1 MRGQHGNEGS
11 KLLLQPKAVHPELWL
26 NFFRTWI
33 NLYKKY
39 LNQPMAP
46 FPPHSVGCLA
56 SSFQNISSNY
66 LEQIASSINETVPVI
81 QRLLFYACLIM
92 IDKTRL
98 LHYKKMFMFI
108 YFLYLLYITICKKE
122 IFSSINSQSQVLNQ
136 R

>member
-1 MRGQHGNEGS
+1 MAM
-11 KLLLQPKAVHPELWL
+11 KDL
-26 NFFRTWI
+26 NFYCSRRPPTQNYDLTFLGLESI
-33 NLYKKY
+33 YIKKK

-46 FPPHSVGCLA
+46 FPPHSAGCLA

-98 LHYKKMFMFI
+98 VHYKKCSC
-108 YFLYLLYITICKKE
+108 LYIFYICCILRYAKKRL
-122 IFSSINSQSQVLNQ
+122 FPV
-136 R
+136 